1 MTGTRL
7 KDIAS
12 GTRDLF
18 MMDPRKLVADHAWN
32 ARLDTPDLQKHIRF
46 LADSIKEEGVKNP
59 LTIFLKDGA
68 AHITDGFCR
77 HRAVMLAIEE
87 GAEIAAIPC
96 KAEDRSADEGD
107 RVLGM
112 FIRNS
117 GMPLLPLEQST
128 VFARLVK
135 LGWDVQKIAKKSGRS
150 TTHINNMLDLASAP
164 ADVKALV
171 ADGKLSATL
180 AGDTIRVEGETKG
193 AAILVAAAAAAEAAG
208 KTKVKRADVE
218 TGPLKP
224 VQRLAP
230 PPTPDNPIDG
240 YVADAK
246 TSKPIPPTPP
256 ARGNTGPDP
265 KKIADALAEITAAL
279 EEAANAGIGLNM
291 AKVTALLKIA
301 RCAVGHKPAGAA

>member
-7 KDIAS
+7 KDLAS

-18 MMDPRKLVADHAWN
+18 MMDPRKLVADHDWN

-87 GAEIAAIPC
+87 GAEIDTIPC
-96 KAEDRSADEGD
+96 RAEERGSDEGD

-112 FIRNS
+112 FVRNS

-128 VFARLVK
+128 IFARLVK
-135 LGWDVQKIAKKSGRS
+135 LGWDVPKIAKKSGRS

-164 ADVKALV
+164 ADIKALV

-208 KTKVKRADVE
+208 KAKIKRADVE
-218 TGPLKP
+218 APAKSP
-224 VQRLAP
+224 AP
-230 PPTPDNPIDG
+230 PANPIDG

-246 TSKPIPPTPP
+246 TDKPIPPTPP

-265 KKIADALAEITAAL
+265 KKIAEALAEITVAL

-291 AKVTALLKIA
+291 AKVTALLKVA